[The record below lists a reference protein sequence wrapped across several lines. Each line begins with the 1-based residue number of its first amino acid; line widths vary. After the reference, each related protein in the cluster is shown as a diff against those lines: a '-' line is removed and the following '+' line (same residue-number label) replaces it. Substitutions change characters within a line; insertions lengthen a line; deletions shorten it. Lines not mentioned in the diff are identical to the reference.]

1 MTPTHRVLSAALL
14 LCLGGC
20 APTQDGSSVAAA
32 DRVEPDAQETTD
44 VISGP
49 VLPRPEGPVPIRLPA
64 QVLRVWFAPWE
75 DAHGDLHAP
84 GYVYTEVVPRRWSLG
99 EPAASL
105 ATQRITPLQIQH
117 RSEGTGTPRP
127 SRPAP
132 AEPARP
138 PAPPSAPRPEAAAG
152 T

>member
-20 APTQDGSSVAAA
+20 ATTQDGSSVAATDPVA
-32 DRVEPDAQETTD
+32 PAAQETAD

-64 QVLRVWFAPWE
+64 QVLRVWIAPWE

-99 EPAASL
+99 EPASAT
-105 ATQRITPLQIQH
+105 ATQRITPLQVQH
-117 RSEGTGTPRP
+117 RSEGTMAPRA

-138 PAPPSAPRPEAAAG
+138 PAPPSASRPEAAAG

>member
-1 MTPTHRVLSAALL
+1 MTPTYRVVSAALL

-20 APTQDGSSVAAA
+20 ATTQDVSSVAAT
-32 DRVEPDAQETTD
+32 DPVESDAQETTAI
-44 VISGP
+44 VSGP

-64 QVLRVWFAPWE
+64 QVLRVWIAPWE

-99 EPAASL
+99 EPAAAT
-105 ATQRITPLQIQH
+105 ATQRITPLQVQH
-117 RSEGTGTPRP
+117 RSEGTTTPRP

-132 AEPARP
+132 AEPTRP
-138 PAPPSAPRPEAAAG
+138 PHAPGAPRPEAAAG

>member
-1 MTPTHRVLSAALL
+1 MRLTRLPLSAALL

-20 APTQDGSSVAAA
+20 ATTQDGSSVAAGEP
-32 DRVEPDAQETTD
+32 VEPVADEAATVST
-44 VISGP
+44 GP

-64 QVLRVWFAPWE
+64 QVLRVWIAPWE

-99 EPAASL
+99 EPATAT
-105 ATQRITPLQIQH
+105 ATQRITPLQVQH
-117 RSEGTGTPRP
+117 RSEGTAAPRP

-132 AEPARP
+132 AESARP
-138 PAPPSAPRPEAAAG
+138 PAPPSTPRPETAAG

>member
-1 MTPTHRVLSAALL
+1 MRFTRLPLNAALL

-20 APTQDGSSVAAA
+20 ATTQDGSSIAAT
-32 DRVEPDAQETTD
+32 DPVEPDAQETTE

-64 QVLRVWFAPWE
+64 QVLRVWIAPWE

-99 EPAASL
+99 EPASAT
-105 ATQRITPLQIQH
+105 ATQRITPLQVQH
-117 RSEGTGTPRP
+117 RGEGTATPRAA
-127 SRPAP
+127 RPAP

-138 PAPPSAPRPEAAAG
+138 PAPGTPRPEAAAG

>member
-20 APTQDGSSVAAA
+20 ATTQDGSSVAAT
-32 DRVEPDAQETTD
+32 DPVESEAQETTAI
-44 VISGP
+44 VSGP
-49 VLPRPEGPVPIRLPA
+49 VLPRPDGPVPIRLPA
-64 QVLRVWFAPWE
+64 QVLRVWIAPWE

-84 GYVYTEVVPRRWSLG
+84 GYVYTEVVPRRWSFG
-99 EPAASL
+99 EPAAAS
-105 ATQRITPLQIQH
+105 ATQRITPLQVQH
-117 RSEGTGTPRP
+117 RSEGTGPPRA

-132 AEPARP
+132 AEPTRP
-138 PAPPSAPRPEAAAG
+138 PPTPSTPRPEAAAG

>member
-1 MTPTHRVLSAALL
+1 MTPTYRVLSAALL

-20 APTQDGSSVAAA
+20 ATTQDGSSFAAA
-32 DRVEPDAQETTD
+32 DRVEPEAQETTD

-64 QVLRVWFAPWE
+64 QVLRVWIAPWE

-84 GYVYTEVVPRRWSLG
+84 GYVYTEVVPRRWSFG
-99 EPAASL
+99 EPAAAS
-105 ATQRITPLQIQH
+105 ATQRITPLQVQH
-117 RSEGTGTPRP
+117 RSEGAAAPRP
-127 SRPAP
+127 ARPAP
-132 AEPARP
+132 AEPARLP
-138 PAPPSAPRPEAAAG
+138 TTPSTPRPEAAG

>member
-1 MTPTHRVLSAALL
+1 MVRF
-14 LCLGGC
+14 
-20 APTQDGSSVAAA
+20 SVAAGEP
-32 DRVEPDAQETTD
+32 VEPVADEAATVST
-44 VISGP
+44 GP

-64 QVLRVWFAPWE
+64 QVLRVWIAPWE

-99 EPAASL
+99 EPATAT
-105 ATQRITPLQIQH
+105 ATQRITPLQVQH
-117 RSEGTGTPRP
+117 RSEGTSTPRP

-138 PAPPSAPRPEAAAG
+138 PAPPSTPRPEEAAG

>member
-1 MTPTHRVLSAALL
+1 MTPTYRALSATLL

-20 APTQDGSSVAAA
+20 ATTQDGSSIAATDA
-32 DRVEPDAQETTD
+32 VEPDAQETTE

-64 QVLRVWFAPWE
+64 QVLRVWIAPWE

-84 GYVYTEVVPRRWSLG
+84 GFVYTEVVPRRWSLG
-99 EPAASL
+99 EPASAM
-105 ATQRITPLQIQH
+105 ATQRITPLQVQH
-117 RSEGTGTPRP
+117 RSEGTSTPRP

-138 PAPPSAPRPEAAAG
+138 PAPPSTPRPEAAAG
-152 T
+152 P

>member
-1 MTPTHRVLSAALL
+1 MTPTYRVLSAALL

-20 APTQDGSSVAAA
+20 ATTQDGSSVAAA
-32 DRVEPDAQETTD
+32 DPVEPDAQETTD

-64 QVLRVWFAPWE
+64 QVLRVWIAPWE

-99 EPAASL
+99 EPASAT
-105 ATQRITPLQIQH
+105 ATQRITPLQVQH
-117 RSEGTGTPRP
+117 RSEGAAAPRP

-132 AEPARP
+132 AEPTRP
-138 PAPPSAPRPEAAAG
+138 PAPPSAPRSEAAAG
-152 T
+152 P

>member
-1 MTPTHRVLSAALL
+1 MRLTRLPLSAALL

-20 APTQDGSSVAAA
+20 ATTQDGSSVAAGEP
-32 DRVEPDAQETTD
+32 VEPVADEAATVST
-44 VISGP
+44 GP

-64 QVLRVWFAPWE
+64 QVLRVWIAPWE

-84 GYVYTEVVPRRWSLG
+84 GYVYTEAVPRRWSLG
-99 EPAASL
+99 EPATAT
-105 ATQRITPLQIQH
+105 ATQRIAPLQVQH
-117 RSEGTGTPRP
+117 RSEGTATPRP

-138 PAPPSAPRPEAAAG
+138 PAPPSTPRSEAAAG

>member
-20 APTQDGSSVAAA
+20 ATTQDGSSVAAA
-32 DRVEPDAQETTD
+32 DPVEPDAQETTD

-64 QVLRVWFAPWE
+64 QVLRVWIAPWE

-99 EPAASL
+99 EPAAAM
-105 ATQRITPLQIQH
+105 ATQRITPLQVQH
-117 RSEGTGTPRP
+117 RSEVTAAPRA
-127 SRPAP
+127 SRSAP

-152 T
+152 P

>member
-1 MTPTHRVLSAALL
+1 MRLTRLPLSAALL

-20 APTQDGSSVAAA
+20 ATTQDGSAVAPA
-32 DRVEPDAQETTD
+32 DPIEPDAQQTSAIVSD
-44 VISGP
+44 P

-64 QVLRVWFAPWE
+64 QVLRVWIAPWE

-99 EPAASL
+99 EPATAT
-105 ATQRITPLQIQH
+105 ATQRITPLQVQH
-117 RSEGTGTPRP
+117 RSEGTATPRP

-132 AEPARP
+132 AEPTRP
-138 PAPPSAPRPEAAAG
+138 PAAPSTPRPEHAAG
-152 T
+152 P

>member
-1 MTPTHRVLSAALL
+1 MTPTYRVLSAALL

-20 APTQDGSSVAAA
+20 ATTQDGSSLAAA
-32 DRVEPDAQETTD
+32 EPVEPSTEETTEM
-44 VISGP
+44 VSGP

-64 QVLRVWFAPWE
+64 QVLRVWIAPWE

-99 EPAASL
+99 EPATAT
-105 ATQRITPLQIQH
+105 ATQRITPLQVQH
-117 RSEGTGTPRP
+117 RSEGSAAPRT

-138 PAPPSAPRPEAAAG
+138 PAPSAPRPEPAAG

>member
-1 MTPTHRVLSAALL
+1 MRLTRLPLSAALL

-20 APTQDGSSVAAA
+20 ATTQDGSSVAAGEP
-32 DRVEPDAQETTD
+32 VEPVADEAATVST
-44 VISGP
+44 GP

-64 QVLRVWFAPWE
+64 QVLRVWIAPWE

-99 EPAASL
+99 EPATAT
-105 ATQRITPLQIQH
+105 ATQRITPLQVQH
-117 RSEGTGTPRP
+117 RSEGTATPRP

-138 PAPPSAPRPEAAAG
+138 PPTPGTARPEAATG

>member
-1 MTPTHRVLSAALL
+1 MRLTRLPLSAALL

-20 APTQDGSSVAAA
+20 ATTQDGSSVAAGEP
-32 DRVEPDAQETTD
+32 VEPVADEAATVST
-44 VISGP
+44 GP

-64 QVLRVWFAPWE
+64 QVLRVWIAPWE

-99 EPAASL
+99 EPATAT
-105 ATQRITPLQIQH
+105 ATQRITPLQVQH
-117 RSEGTGTPRP
+117 RSEGTATPRP

-138 PAPPSAPRPEAAAG
+138 SAPPSTPRPEAAAG
-152 T
+152 A

>member
-1 MTPTHRVLSAALL
+1 MRYTQLPLTASLL
-14 LCLGGC
+14 LCLSGC
-20 APTQDGSSVAAA
+20 ATTQDGSSVAAT
-32 DRVEPDAQETTD
+32 DPVEPDAQETTD
-44 VISGP
+44 VISDP

-64 QVLRVWFAPWE
+64 QVLRVWIAPWE

-99 EPAASL
+99 EPAAAT
-105 ATQRITPLQIQH
+105 ATQRITPLQVQH
-117 RSEGTGTPRP
+117 RSEAAAAPRP

-132 AEPARP
+132 ADPARP
-138 PAPPSAPRPEAAAG
+138 PAPSAPRPEAAAG

>member
-1 MTPTHRVLSAALL
+1 MTPTRKVLSATLL

-20 APTQDGSSVAAA
+20 ATTQDGSSVAAA
-32 DRVEPDAQETTD
+32 DRVEPAAQETTD

-64 QVLRVWFAPWE
+64 QVLRVWIAPWE

-99 EPAASL
+99 EPAAGM
-105 ATQRITPLQIQH
+105 ATQRITPLQVQH
-117 RSEGTGTPRP
+117 RSEGTTAPRT

-132 AEPARP
+132 MEPTRP
-138 PAPPSAPRPEAAAG
+138 PATPSAPRPEAAAG
-152 T
+152 P

>member
-1 MTPTHRVLSAALL
+1 MTPTHKVLSATLL

-20 APTQDGSSVAAA
+20 ATTQDGSAVAAT
-32 DRVEPDAQETTD
+32 DPVEPDAQEATD

-49 VLPRPEGPVPIRLPA
+49 VLPRPEGSVPIRLPA
-64 QVLRVWFAPWE
+64 QVLRVWIAPWE

-99 EPAASL
+99 EPASAM
-105 ATQRITPLQIQH
+105 ATQRITPLQVQH
-117 RSEGTGTPRP
+117 RSEGAAAPRA

-138 PAPPSAPRPEAAAG
+138 PTAPSTPRPETATG

>member
-1 MTPTHRVLSAALL
+1 MTPTYRVLSAALL

-20 APTQDGSSVAAA
+20 ATTHDGSSVAIT
-32 DRVEPDAQETTD
+32 DPVEPDAQETTD
-44 VISGP
+44 VVSGL

-64 QVLRVWFAPWE
+64 QVLRVWIAPWE

-99 EPAASL
+99 ESAAAT
-105 ATQRITPLQIQH
+105 ATQRITPLQVQH
-117 RSEGTGTPRP
+117 RSEGTNTPRP
-127 SRPAP
+127 SRSAP

-138 PAPPSAPRPEAAAG
+138 PAPSTPRPEPAAG

>member
-1 MTPTHRVLSAALL
+1 MTPTYRVLSAALL

-20 APTQDGSSVAAA
+20 ATTQDGSSIAAA
-32 DRVEPDAQETTD
+32 DPVEPDALETTAI
-44 VISGP
+44 VSGP

-64 QVLRVWFAPWE
+64 QVLRVWIAPWE

-99 EPAASL
+99 EPATAT
-105 ATQRITPLQIQH
+105 ATQRITPLQVQH
-117 RSEGTGTPRP
+117 RSDGTGTPRP

-138 PAPPSAPRPEAAAG
+138 PATPSAPRPEAG
-152 T
+152 TGP

>member
-1 MTPTHRVLSAALL
+1 MTPTYRVLSAALL

-20 APTQDGSSVAAA
+20 ATTQDGSSVAAGEL
-32 DRVEPDAQETTD
+32 VEPVADETTAI
-44 VISGP
+44 VSGP
-49 VLPRPEGPVPIRLPA
+49 VLPRPDGPVPIRLPA
-64 QVLRVWFAPWE
+64 QVLRVWIAPWE

-99 EPAASL
+99 EPASAM
-105 ATQRITPLQIQH
+105 ATQRITPLQVQH
-117 RSEGTGTPRP
+117 RSEGTAAPRP

-132 AEPARP
+132 AEPTRPP
-138 PAPPSAPRPEAAAG
+138 PAPSTPQSEPAAG

>member
-1 MTPTHRVLSAALL
+1 MTPTYRVLSATLL

-20 APTQDGSSVAAA
+20 ATTQDGSAVAAR
-32 DRVEPDAQETTD
+32 DPVEPDAQETTE
-44 VISGP
+44 VISSP

-64 QVLRVWFAPWE
+64 QVLRVWIAPWE

-84 GYVYTEVVPRRWSLG
+84 GYVYTEIVPRRWSLG
-99 EPAASL
+99 EPAA
-105 ATQRITPLQIQH
+105 ATTTQRITPLQVQH
-117 RSEGTGTPRP
+117 RSEGTGPPRP

-138 PAPPSAPRPEAAAG
+138 PVPPSTPRPEPATG

>member
-1 MTPTHRVLSAALL
+1 MTPTHKVLSATLL

-20 APTQDGSSVAAA
+20 ATTQDGPSVAAGEPAEPVA
-32 DRVEPDAQETTD
+32 DEAT
-44 VISGP
+44 VIVSGP

-64 QVLRVWFAPWE
+64 QVLRVWIAPWE

-99 EPAASL
+99 EPAAAS
-105 ATQRITPLQIQH
+105 ATQRITPLQVQH
-117 RSEGTGTPRP
+117 RSEGTAAPRTA
-127 SRPAP
+127 RPTSP
-132 AEPARP
+132 EPTRP
-138 PAPPSAPRPEAAAG
+138 PAPPSTPRPEAAAG

>member
-1 MTPTHRVLSAALL
+1 MTPTHKVLSAALL

-20 APTQDGSSVAAA
+20 ATTQDGPAVAAA
-32 DRVEPDAQETTD
+32 DPIEPDAQETTAI
-44 VISGP
+44 VSGP

-64 QVLRVWFAPWE
+64 QVLRVWIAPWE

-99 EPAASL
+99 EPAAAT
-105 ATQRITPLQIQH
+105 ATQRITPLQVQH
-117 RSEGTGTPRP
+117 RSDGTSTPRA
-127 SRPAP
+127 SRPVPAAP
-132 AEPARP
+132 TRP
-138 PAPPSAPRPEAAAG
+138 PATPVASRPEAAG